1 MAYEVW
7 YDSTEI
13 ADRIRHCAKL
23 KHISTKKLLGSCDL
37 GINTISKIANGSDIN
52 SKNLAKIA
60 DCLECSVD
68 YLLGRTDNP
77 ELHEIG
83 WHVMTEIQV
92 THKNTDT
99 KEDPSHQL
107 GKEKSSKKLIAR
119 QYFDMPASAGTGEWL
134 GDDSSYSIINVPLTD
149 ESRRADFI
157 IRVAGDSMEP
167 IFCAGDK
174 LLILK
179 TKTLDVGDIGVFVLN
194 GESYVKKLGNSKL
207 ISINPAYSDIPY
219 DKNDTIFIAGKVI
232 GKVEE

>member
-1 MAYEVW
+1 MQNEYISSTIKKLCEEKAITIKELLIKCKLSKSFI
-7 YDSTEI
+7 YDLEKKSASPSCKRVSCI
-13 ADRIRHCAKL
+13 ADYL
-23 KHISTKKLLGSCDL
+23 
-37 GINTISKIANGSDIN
+37 N
-52 SKNLAKIA
+52 
-60 DCLECSVD
+60 CSVD
-68 YLLGRTDNP
+68 YLLGRTDDP
-77 ELHEIG
+77 VLH
-83 WHVMTEIQV
+83 
-92 THKNTDT
+92 KL
-99 KEDPSHQL
+99 KEDIIAKVRTGPVPI
-107 GKEKSSKKLIAR
+107 KNIKTSSLQPDEEAETQQVIAR
-119 QYFDMPASAGTGEWL
+119 QYFDMPASAGKGEWL

-167 IFCAGDK
+167 IFCDGDK

-219 DKNDTIFIAGKVI
+219 DKNDTIFVAGKVI